1 MHSYPIPLHQHL
13 PYTLPIPATT
23 MTFKDLDLISPMLQA
38 LEEEGYTQPTPI
50 QEQAIP
56 EVLQGR
62 DLLATAQ
69 TGTGKTAAF
78 AIPILQLLH
87 GQAIPAS
94 RTIRA
99 LVLTPTRE
107 LASQV
112 GDSFAAYG
120 RYTDLKQLVVYG
132 GVPYKVQT
140 EALQAGTDILVATPG
155 RLLDLLDQ
163 GFVDLQHVQLL
174 VLDEADRML
183 DMGFLQDI
191 RRVLQAIPEKRQTL
205 FFSAT
210 MAPDVLKLAKKILT
224 APVRVEVSPVSTA
237 AGTIRQE
244 LYYVK
249 KANKTPLLLH
259 LLQELGIGRTL
270 VFMRTKEG
278 ADKLAKELTA
288 AGIAAEAIHADRAQR
303 DRERVLE
310 SFKNSET
317 RVLVATDV
325 AARGIDVE
333 ELSHVINYELPF
345 EAETYVHRIGRT
357 GRAGAAGIAITFC
370 GASETPLLIAIQ
382 NLTGKAI
389 PVVDQ
394 HPFPL
399 TAQDFM
405 DAAAGSKN
413 DKRKGSGR
421 GGKGK
426 RGRR

>member
-1 MHSYPIPLHQHL
+1 
-13 PYTLPIPATT
+13 
-23 MTFKDLDLISPMLQA
+23 MTFKDLSLIPPILQA
-38 LEEEGYTQPTPI
+38 LEVAGYTQPTPI
-50 QEQAIP
+50 QLQAIP

-78 AIPILQLLH
+78 AIPVLQLLQ
-87 GQAIPAS
+87 GQSIPEP

-112 GDSFAAYG
+112 SDSFAAYG
-120 RYTDLKQLVVYG
+120 RYTGLKHLVVYG

-140 EALQAGTDILVATPG
+140 EALQAGIDILVATPG

-163 GFVDLQHVQLL
+163 GFIDLQHVQLL

-210 MAPDVLKLAKKILT
+210 MAPEVSKLAKKILT
-224 APVRVEVSPVSTA
+224 EPANVEASPVSSSA
-237 AGTIRQE
+237 VTIRQE

-259 LLQELGIGRTL
+259 LLQHAGIDRTL

-278 ADKLAKELTA
+278 ADKLAKELST

-345 EAETYVHRIGRT
+345 EPETYVHRIGRT
-357 GRAGAAGIAITFC
+357 GRAGAAGVAITFC

-405 DAAAGSKN
+405 EAAAGSKN
-413 DKRKGSGR
+413 DKRTGR

>member
-1 MHSYPIPLHQHL
+1 
-13 PYTLPIPATT
+13 
-23 MTFKDLDLISPMLQA
+23 MTFKDLNLINPILQA
-38 LEEEGYTQPTPI
+38 LEEEGYTQATPI
-50 QEQAIP
+50 QTQAIP

-62 DLLATAQ
+62 DLMATAQ

-78 AIPILQLLH
+78 ALPVLQLLH
-87 GQAIPAS
+87 GQAIPEPQV
-94 RTIRA
+94 IRA

-112 GDSFAAYG
+112 SDSFAAYG
-120 RYTDLKQLVVYG
+120 RYTGLKHLVVYG

-140 EALQAGTDILVATPG
+140 EALQAGIDILVATPG

-163 GFVDLQHVQLL
+163 GFVSLEQVQLM

-210 MAPDVLKLAKKILT
+210 MAPEVSKLAKKILT
-224 APVRVEVSPVSTA
+224 EPVNVEVTPVSST

-259 LLQELGIGRTL
+259 LLQHAGIDRTL

-278 ADKLAKELTA
+278 ADKLAKELSA

-303 DRERVLE
+303 DRERVLQ
-310 SFKNSET
+310 SFKNGET
-317 RVLVATDV
+317 KVLVATDV

-345 EAETYVHRIGRT
+345 EPETYVHRIGRT

-394 HPFPL
+394 HPYPL

-405 DAAAGSKN
+405 EAAASSSAKN
-413 DKRKGSGR
+413 DKRKPSGR

>member
-1 MHSYPIPLHQHL
+1 
-13 PYTLPIPATT
+13 
-23 MTFKDLDLISPMLQA
+23 MTFKDLSLISPILQA
-38 LEEEGYTQPTPI
+38 LEEAGYILPTPI
-50 QEQAIP
+50 QLQAIP

-87 GQAIPAS
+87 GQAIPVP
-94 RTIRA
+94 RIIRA

-112 GDSFAAYG
+112 GDSFAAYS

-140 EALQAGTDILVATPG
+140 EALQAGIDILVATPG

-163 GFVDLQHVQLL
+163 GFVDLEHVQLL

-191 RRVLQAIPEKRQTL
+191 RRVLHAIPEKRQTL

-210 MAPDVLKLAKKILT
+210 MAPEVSKLAKKILT
-224 APVRVEVSPVSTA
+224 EPVTVEVTPISSTA
-237 AGTIRQE
+237 VTIRQE

-249 KANKTPLLLH
+249 KANKMPLLLH
-259 LLQELGIGRTL
+259 LLQHTGIDRTL
-270 VFMRTKEG
+270 VFIRTKEG
-278 ADKLAKELTA
+278 ADKLAKELSSV
-288 AGIAAEAIHADRAQR
+288 GIAAEAIHADRAQR

-345 EAETYVHRIGRT
+345 EPETYVHRIGRT

-370 GASETPLLIAIQ
+370 GASETPLLIALQ

-399 TAQDFM
+399 TTQDFM

>member
-1 MHSYPIPLHQHL
+1 MNFKALH
-13 PYTLPIPATT
+13 
-23 MTFKDLDLISPMLQA
+23 LISPILQA
-38 LEEEGYTQPTPI
+38 LEEEGYSQPTPI
-50 QEQAIP
+50 QVQAIP

-62 DLLATAQ
+62 DLLASAQ

-78 AIPILQLLH
+78 ALPILQLLH
-87 GQAIPAS
+87 QQTTTAPP
-94 RTIRA
+94 TIRA
-99 LVLTPTRE
+99 LILTPTRE

-112 GDSFAAYG
+112 AESFAAYG
-120 RYTDLKQLVVYG
+120 RYTGLKHLAVYG

-140 EALQAGTDILVATPG
+140 EALQAGIDILVATPG

-163 GFVDLQHVQLL
+163 GFVDLKQVQLL

-183 DMGFLQDI
+183 DMGFVQDI
-191 RRVLQAIPEKRQTL
+191 QRVLQVIPEKRQTL
-205 FFSAT
+205 FFTAT
-210 MAPDVLKLAKKILT
+210 MAPEVAKLAKKILT
-224 APVRVEVSPVSTA
+224 APVNVEVSPASSP

-249 KANKTPLLLH
+249 KANKTPLLLY
-259 LLQELGIGRTL
+259 LLQQASRARTL

-278 ADKLAKELTA
+278 ADKLAKELNA

-310 SFKNSET
+310 SFKQNET
-317 RVLVATDV
+317 QVLVATDV

-333 ELSHVINYELPF
+333 ELPYVINYELPF
-345 EAETYVHRIGRT
+345 EPETYVHRIGRT
-357 GRAGAAGIAITFC
+357 GRAGAAGIAISFC

-394 HPFPL
+394 HPYPL

-405 DAAAGSKN
+405 EAASSSSAKSE
-413 DKRKGSGR
+413 KRKGAGR

>member
-1 MHSYPIPLHQHL
+1 
-13 PYTLPIPATT
+13 

>member
-1 MHSYPIPLHQHL
+1 
-13 PYTLPIPATT
+13 
-23 MTFKDLDLISPMLQA
+23 MTFNDLHLITPILQA
-38 LEEEGYTQPTPI
+38 LEQEGYTQPTPI
-50 QEQAIP
+50 QQQAIP
-56 EVLQGR
+56 AVLQGR

-87 GQAIPAS
+87 RQAIPAP
-94 RTIRA
+94 RAIRA

-120 RYTDLKQLVVYG
+120 RYTGLKQLVVYG
-132 GVPYKVQT
+132 GVPYKMQT
-140 EALQAGTDILVATPG
+140 EALQAGIDILVATPG

-163 GFVDLQHVQLL
+163 GFVDLKQVQLL

-183 DMGFLQDI
+183 DMGFLPDI

-210 MAPDVLKLAKKILT
+210 MAPEVSKLAKKILT
-224 APVRVEVSPVSTA
+224 EPVSVEVTPVSST

-259 LLQELGIGRTL
+259 LLQHKGIDRTL

-278 ADKLAKELTA
+278 ADKLAKELNA

-310 SFKNSET
+310 SFKHSET

-333 ELSHVINYELPF
+333 DLSYVINYELPF
-345 EAETYVHRIGRT
+345 EPETYVHRIGRT
-357 GRAGAAGIAITFC
+357 GRAGNMGTAVTFC

-394 HPFPL
+394 HPYPL
-399 TAQDFM
+399 SAQDFIE
-405 DAAAGSKN
+405 AAESSSAKN
-413 DKRKGSGR
+413 SNKKSA
-421 GGKGK
+421 GKGK

>member
-1 MHSYPIPLHQHL
+1 
-13 PYTLPIPATT
+13 
-23 MTFKDLDLISPMLQA
+23 MTFKDLYLIAPILQA

-50 QEQAIP
+50 QTQAIP

-78 AIPILQLLH
+78 ALPILQLLH
-87 GQAIPAS
+87 EQAIPAP
-94 RTIRA
+94 RKIRA

-112 GDSFAAYG
+112 GESFAAYG
-120 RYTDLKQLVVYG
+120 RYTGLKHLMVYG

-140 EALQAGTDILVATPG
+140 EALQTGIDILVATPG

-191 RRVLQAIPEKRQTL
+191 RRVLQAIPEKRHTL

-210 MAPDVLKLAKKILT
+210 MAPEVAKLAKKILT
-224 APVRVEVSPVSTA
+224 EPVSVEVTPISSTA
-237 AGTIRQE
+237 VTIRQE

-249 KANKTPLLLH
+249 KANKAPLLLH
-259 LLQELGIGRTL
+259 LLQHAGIDRTL

-278 ADKLAKELTA
+278 ADKLAKDLTA

-310 SFKNSET
+310 SFKQNET

-333 ELSHVINYELPF
+333 ALSHVINYELPF
-345 EAETYVHRIGRT
+345 EPETYVHRIGRT

-394 HPFPL
+394 HPYPL

-405 DAAAGSKN
+405 EAAASSAAKTGNKKSL
-413 DKRKGSGR
+413 GR

>member
-1 MHSYPIPLHQHL
+1 
-13 PYTLPIPATT
+13 
-23 MTFKDLDLISPMLQA
+23 MTFKDLNLINPILQA

-50 QEQAIP
+50 QTQAMP

-78 AIPILQLLH
+78 ALPVLQLLH
-87 GQAIPAS
+87 GQTIPEPQV
-94 RTIRA
+94 IRA
-99 LVLTPTRE
+99 VVLTPTRE

-120 RYTDLKQLVVYG
+120 RYTGLKHLVVYG

-140 EALQAGTDILVATPG
+140 EALQAGIDILVATPG
-155 RLLDLLDQ
+155 RLLDLLEQ
-163 GFVDLQHVQLL
+163 GFIDLQQVRLL

-191 RRVLQAIPEKRQTL
+191 RRVLQAIPEQRQTL

-210 MAPDVLKLAKKILT
+210 MAPEVSKLAKKILT
-224 APVRVEVSPVSTA
+224 EPVSIEVSPISSSAV
-237 AGTIRQE
+237 TIRQE
-244 LYYVK
+244 LYYVR

-259 LLQELGIGRTL
+259 LLQHAGIDRTL

-278 ADKLAKELTA
+278 ADKLAKELSA
-288 AGIAAEAIHADRAQR
+288 AGVAAEAIHADRAQR

-310 SFKNSET
+310 SFKKYET
-317 RVLVATDV
+317 KVLVATDV

-345 EAETYVHRIGRT
+345 EPETYVHRIGRT

-394 HPFPL
+394 HPYPL

-405 DAAAGSKN
+405 EAAASSSAKN
-413 DKRKGSGR
+413 DKRKGSGK

>member
-1 MHSYPIPLHQHL
+1 
-13 PYTLPIPATT
+13 
-23 MTFKDLDLISPMLQA
+23 MTFKDLHLIASILQA
-38 LEEEGYTQPTPI
+38 LEEEGYTQPTAI
-50 QEQAIP
+50 QTQAIP

-87 GQAIPAS
+87 GQAIPEPRA
-94 RTIRA
+94 IRA

-112 GDSFAAYG
+112 SDSFAAYG
-120 RYTDLKQLVVYG
+120 RYTGLKHLVVYG

-140 EALQAGTDILVATPG
+140 EALQTGIDVLVATPG
-155 RLLDLLDQ
+155 RLLDLLNQ
-163 GFVDLQHVQLL
+163 GFIDLQQVQLL

-191 RRVLQAIPEKRQTL
+191 RQVLQAIPEKRQTL

-210 MAPDVLKLAKKILT
+210 MAPEVAKLAKKILT
-224 APVRVEVSPVSTA
+224 EPVNVEVSPVSST

-259 LLQELGIGRTL
+259 LLQHAGIDRTL
-270 VFMRTKEG
+270 VFLRTKEG
-278 ADKLAKELTA
+278 ADKLAKELST

-382 NLTGKAI
+382 NLTGKAM

-405 DAAAGSKN
+405 EAATSSSSKS
-413 DKRKGSGR
+413 DKHKGSGR
-421 GGKGK
+421 GGKGRRGK
-426 RGRR
+426 R

>member
-1 MHSYPIPLHQHL
+1 
-13 PYTLPIPATT
+13 
-23 MTFKDLDLISPMLQA
+23 MTFEDLHLISPILQA

-50 QEQAIP
+50 QQQAIP
-56 EVLQGR
+56 EVLQRR

-78 AIPILQLLH
+78 AIPVLQLLH
-87 GQAIPAS
+87 GQAIPAQ
-94 RTIRA
+94 RNIRA

-120 RYTDLKQLVVYG
+120 RYTGLKHLVVYG

-140 EALQAGTDILVATPG
+140 EALQAGIDILVATPG

-163 GFVDLQHVQLL
+163 GFVDLQQVQIL

-183 DMGFLQDI
+183 DMGFLPDI

-210 MAPDVLKLAKKILT
+210 MAPEVSKLAKKILT
-224 APVRVEVSPVSTA
+224 EPVSVEVTPVSST

-259 LLQELGIGRTL
+259 LLQHLGIDRTL

-278 ADKLAKELTA
+278 ADKLAKELNA

-345 EAETYVHRIGRT
+345 EVETYVHRIGRT
-357 GRAGAAGIAITFC
+357 GRAGVAGIAITFC
-370 GASETPLLIAIQ
+370 GATETPLLLAIQ
-382 NLTGKAI
+382 QLTGKAI

-394 HPFPL
+394 HPYPL

-405 DAAAGSKN
+405 EAAASSSSKN
-413 DKRKGSGR
+413 GNKKGR

>member
-1 MHSYPIPLHQHL
+1 
-13 PYTLPIPATT
+13 
-23 MTFKDLDLISPMLQA
+23 MTFKDLYLISPILQA
-38 LEEEGYTQPTPI
+38 LEEAGYSQPTPI
-50 QEQAIP
+50 QRQAIP
-56 EVLQGR
+56 EVLRGR

-78 AIPILQLLH
+78 AIPLLQLLH
-87 GQAIPAS
+87 GQAIPAP

-112 GDSFAAYG
+112 SDSFATYG
-120 RYTDLKQLVVYG
+120 RYTDLKHLVVYG

-140 EALQAGTDILVATPG
+140 DALQAGIDILVATPG

-163 GFVDLQHVQLL
+163 GFVELRHVQLL

-183 DMGFLQDI
+183 DLGFLQDI
-191 RRVLQAIPEKRQTL
+191 RQVLQAIPEKRQTL

-210 MAPDVLKLAKKILT
+210 MAPEVSKLARKILT
-224 APVRVEVSPVSTA
+224 EPVTIEVAPVSSTA
-237 AGTIRQE
+237 VTIRQE

-259 LLQELGIGRTL
+259 LLQDQGIDRTL

-278 ADKLAKELTA
+278 ADKLAKELGTV
-288 AGIAAEAIHADRAQR
+288 GIVAEALHADRSQR

-345 EAETYVHRIGRT
+345 EPETYVHRIGRT
-357 GRAGAAGIAITFC
+357 GRAGAAGVAITFC

-413 DKRKGSGR
+413 DKRKGTGR

>member
-1 MHSYPIPLHQHL
+1 
-13 PYTLPIPATT
+13 
-23 MTFKDLDLISPMLQA
+23 MTFKDLYLISPILQA

-50 QEQAIP
+50 QVQAIP

-87 GQAIPAS
+87 RQAKPES

-112 GDSFAAYG
+112 SDSFAAYG
-120 RYTDLKQLVVYG
+120 RYTNLKHLVVYG

-140 EALQAGTDILVATPG
+140 EALQEGIDILVATPG

-183 DMGFLQDI
+183 DMGFSQDI

-210 MAPDVLKLAKKILT
+210 MAPEVSKLAKKILT
-224 APVRVEVSPVSTA
+224 EPVTVEVTPVSSTTV
-237 AGTIRQE
+237 TIRQE

-278 ADKLAKELTA
+278 ADKLAKELTV
-288 AGIAAEAIHADRAQR
+288 AGIPAEAIHADRAQR

-317 RVLVATDV
+317 QVLVATDV

-333 ELSHVINYELPF
+333 SLSHVINYELPF
-345 EAETYVHRIGRT
+345 EPETYVHRIGRT
-357 GRAGAAGIAITFC
+357 GRAGAAGVAITFC

-389 PVVDQ
+389 PVIDQ
-394 HPFPL
+394 HPYPL

-421 GGKGK
+421 GGKSK
-426 RGRR
+426 RERR

>member
-1 MHSYPIPLHQHL
+1 
-13 PYTLPIPATT
+13 
-23 MTFKDLDLISPMLQA
+23 MTFQDLHLIAPILQA

-50 QEQAIP
+50 QTQAIP
-56 EVLQGR
+56 EVLLGR

-78 AIPILQLLH
+78 AIPILQLLRE
-87 GQAIPAS
+87 QAVPES
-94 RTIRA
+94 QVIRA

-112 GDSFAAYG
+112 SDSFAAYG
-120 RYTDLKQLVVYG
+120 GYTGLKHLVVYG

-140 EALQAGTDILVATPG
+140 DALQAGIDILVATPG

-163 GFVDLQHVQLL
+163 GFVDLQHVQVL

-191 RRVLQAIPEKRQTL
+191 RRVLQAVPEKRQTL

-210 MAPDVLKLAKKILT
+210 MAPEVGKLAKKILT
-224 APVRVEVSPVSTA
+224 EPVRVEVTPVSST

-259 LLQELGIGRTL
+259 LLRHAGIDRTL

-278 ADKLAKELTA
+278 ADKLAKELNT
-288 AGIAAEAIHADRAQR
+288 AGIAAESIHADRAQR

-317 RVLVATDV
+317 KVLVATDV

-345 EAETYVHRIGRT
+345 ESETYVHRIGRT
-357 GRAGAAGIAITFC
+357 GRAGIAGIAITFC

-382 NLTGKAI
+382 NLTGRAI

-394 HPFPL
+394 HPYPL

-405 DAAAGSKN
+405 EAAASSAAKN
-413 DKRKGSGR
+413 GNKKGSGR

-426 RGRR
+426 RRR

>member
-1 MHSYPIPLHQHL
+1 
-13 PYTLPIPATT
+13 
-23 MTFKDLDLISPMLQA
+23 MTFKDLHLISPILQA

-50 QEQAIP
+50 QTQAIP

-78 AIPILQLLH
+78 ALPVLQLLH
-87 GQAIPAS
+87 GQAIPEPQV
-94 RTIRA
+94 IRA

-120 RYTDLKQLVVYG
+120 KYTGLKHLVVYG

-140 EALQAGTDILVATPG
+140 EALQAGIDILVATPG

-163 GFVDLQHVQLL
+163 GFVSLEQVQLL

-210 MAPDVLKLAKKILT
+210 MAPEVSKLAKKILT
-224 APVRVEVSPVSTA
+224 EPVNVEVTPVSSTA
-237 AGTIRQE
+237 VTIRQE

-259 LLQELGIGRTL
+259 LLQHAGIDRTL

-278 ADKLAKELTA
+278 ADKLAKELSI
-288 AGIAAEAIHADRAQR
+288 AGITAEAIHADRAQR
-303 DRERVLE
+303 DRERVLQ
-310 SFKNSET
+310 SFKNYET
-317 RVLVATDV
+317 KVLVATDV
-325 AARGIDVE
+325 AARGIDVQ

-345 EAETYVHRIGRT
+345 EPETYVHRIGRT

-394 HPFPL
+394 HPYPL

-405 DAAAGSKN
+405 EAAASSSAKN
-413 DKRKGSGR
+413 DKRKPSGR

>member
-1 MHSYPIPLHQHL
+1 
-13 PYTLPIPATT
+13 
-23 MTFKDLDLISPMLQA
+23 MTFKDLHLIAPILQA
-38 LEEEGYTQPTPI
+38 LEEEGYTLPTPI
-50 QEQAIP
+50 QTQAIP
-56 EVLQGR
+56 EVLQRR

-78 AIPILQLLH
+78 AIPVLQLLH
-87 GQAIPAS
+87 GQAIPAP

-120 RYTDLKQLVVYG
+120 RYTGLHHLVVYG
-132 GVPYKVQT
+132 GVPYQVQT
-140 EALQAGTDILVATPG
+140 EALQAGIDILVATPG
-155 RLLDLLDQ
+155 RLLDLIDQ
-163 GFVDLQHVQLL
+163 GYVDLQHVQLL

-191 RRVLQAIPEKRQTL
+191 RRLLQAMPEQRQTL

-210 MAPDVLKLAKKILT
+210 MAPEVSKLARKILT
-224 APVRVEVSPVSTA
+224 EPASVEVSPVSSTA
-237 AGTIRQE
+237 VTIRQE

-259 LLQELGIGRTL
+259 LLQHAGIDRTL

-278 ADKLAKELTA
+278 ADKLARELTA

-310 SFKNSET
+310 SFKKDET
-317 RVLVATDV
+317 KVLVATDV

-333 ELSHVINYELPF
+333 ALSHVINYELPF

-357 GRAGAAGIAITFC
+357 GRAGVAGIAITFC
-370 GASETPLLIAIQ
+370 GASETSLLIAIQ

-394 HPFPL
+394 HPYPL

-405 DAAAGSKN
+405 EAAASSSAKN
-413 DKRKGSGR
+413 GNKKGSGR

>member
-1 MHSYPIPLHQHL
+1 
-13 PYTLPIPATT
+13 
-23 MTFKDLDLISPMLQA
+23 MTFKDLSLISPILQA
-38 LEEEGYTQPTPI
+38 LEEAGYTQPTPI
-50 QEQAIP
+50 QLQAIP

-78 AIPILQLLH
+78 AIPVLQLLQ
-87 GQAIPAS
+87 GQAIPEP

-112 GDSFAAYG
+112 SDSFAAYG
-120 RYTDLKQLVVYG
+120 RYTGLKHLVVYG

-140 EALQAGTDILVATPG
+140 EALQAGIDILVATPG

-163 GFVDLQHVQLL
+163 GFVDLQYVQLL

-210 MAPDVLKLAKKILT
+210 MAPEVSKLAKKILT
-224 APVRVEVSPVSTA
+224 EPATVEVSPVSSSA
-237 AGTIRQE
+237 VTIRQE

-259 LLQELGIGRTL
+259 LLQHAGIDRTL

-278 ADKLAKELTA
+278 ADKLAKELST

-317 RVLVATDV
+317 HVLVATDV

-345 EAETYVHRIGRT
+345 EPETYVHRIGRT
-357 GRAGAAGIAITFC
+357 GRAGAAGVAITFC

-405 DAAAGSKN
+405 EAAAGSKN
-413 DKRKGSGR
+413 DKRTGR

>member
-1 MHSYPIPLHQHL
+1 
-13 PYTLPIPATT
+13 
-23 MTFKDLDLISPMLQA
+23 MTFEDLHLISPILQA

-50 QEQAIP
+50 QQQAIP
-56 EVLQGR
+56 EVLQRR

-78 AIPILQLLH
+78 AIPVLQLLH
-87 GQAIPAS
+87 GQAITAS
-94 RTIRA
+94 QNIRA

-120 RYTDLKQLVVYG
+120 RYTGLKHLVVYG

-140 EALQAGTDILVATPG
+140 EALQAGIDILVATPG

-163 GFVDLQHVQLL
+163 GFVKLDQVQIL
-174 VLDEADRML
+174 VIDEADRML
-183 DMGFLQDI
+183 DMGFLPDI

-210 MAPDVLKLAKKILT
+210 MAFEVSKLAKKIL
-224 APVRVEVSPVSTA
+224 AEPVSVEVTPVSST

-259 LLQELGIGRTL
+259 LLQHLGIDRTL

-278 ADKLAKELTA
+278 ADKLAKELNA

-357 GRAGAAGIAITFC
+357 GRAGVAGIAITFC
-370 GASETPLLIAIQ
+370 GATETPLLLAIQ
-382 NLTGKAI
+382 QLTGKAI

-394 HPFPL
+394 HPYPL

-405 DAAAGSKN
+405 EAAASSSSKN
-413 DKRKGSGR
+413 GNKKGR

>member
-1 MHSYPIPLHQHL
+1 MLCIPD
-13 PYTLPIPATT
+13 AA
-23 MTFKDLDLISPMLQA
+23 MTFKDLHLITPILQA
-38 LEEEGYTQPTPI
+38 LEEEGYSQPTPI
-50 QEQAIP
+50 QTQAIP

-87 GQAIPAS
+87 GQAIPEP

-120 RYTDLKQLVVYG
+120 KYTGLRHLVVYG

-140 EALQAGTDILVATPG
+140 EALQAGIDILVATPG

-191 RRVLQAIPEKRQTL
+191 RRLLQAIPEERQTL

-210 MAPDVLKLAKKILT
+210 MAPEVSKLARKILT
-224 APVRVEVSPVSTA
+224 EPVSVEVSPVSSTA
-237 AGTIRQE
+237 ATIRQE
-244 LYYVK
+244 LYYVR

-259 LLQELGIGRTL
+259 LLQHAGIDRTL

-288 AGIAAEAIHADRAQR
+288 AGIAAEPIHADRAQR

-310 SFKNSET
+310 SFKNDET
-317 RVLVATDV
+317 KVLVATDV

-333 ELSHVINYELPF
+333 ALSHVVNYELPF

-389 PVVDQ
+389 PVIDQ
-394 HPFPL
+394 HPYPL

-405 DAAAGSKN
+405 EAAASSSAKN
-413 DKRKGSGR
+413 GNKQGR